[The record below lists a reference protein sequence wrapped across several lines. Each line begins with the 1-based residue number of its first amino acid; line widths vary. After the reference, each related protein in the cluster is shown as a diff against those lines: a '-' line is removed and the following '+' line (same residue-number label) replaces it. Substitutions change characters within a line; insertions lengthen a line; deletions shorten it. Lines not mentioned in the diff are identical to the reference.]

1 MDVLVIETSS
11 LGDRSYLVHDGQVAV
26 VIDPQRDIDRV
37 QTAAT
42 RAEVEI
48 THIAETHIHNDY
60 VTGGVELS
68 VSTGATYLVNA
79 ADPVHYDRTPISDGE
94 QRAVGEMTL
103 RAVATPGHTETHL
116 TYVLTHNGQ
125 EAVFSGGS
133 LLFGSVGRTDLVDP
147 TKTEVLTHA
156 QYASA
161 RRIVEEAESSAEL
174 YPTHGFGSFCSSG
187 PATAADSST
196 VGEQRR
202 SNHALTDTDEA
213 HFVREL
219 IANLTAYPNYYAH
232 MGPANLKGP
241 APVDLSIPEPLDPDE
256 LVRRLGDGEWVV
268 DLRERV
274 AFADSHLTG
283 AVSFEYG
290 DGSSFTTFL
299 GWTLPWGD
307 RITLAG
313 SEDQVQQA
321 IRDLSRI
328 GIDSPD
334 AAIGA
339 GPSEIAPEASTS
351 AYPRADWETF
361 LAQRP
366 ATEEV
371 LDVRRT
377 DEYEE
382 SHVAGAINIPLHELL
397 TRTSEVSAGPVWVH
411 CASGYRAGVAAS
423 LLQRAGKE
431 PIHIDADYGDA
442 EAAGV
447 KIQQRPT
454 YTSRSA

>member
-1 MDVLVIETSS
+1 MNVIVIETSS

-37 QTAAT
+37 LDTAGQAG
-42 RAEVEI
+42 VQI

-60 VTGGVELS
+60 VTGGLELAAE
-68 VSTGATYLVNA
+68 TGASYLVNA
-79 ADPVHYDRTPISDGE
+79 ADPVRYERTPISDGE
-94 QRAVGEMTL
+94 EISVGEMTL
-103 RAVATPGHTETHL
+103 RAVATAGHTETHL
-116 TYVLTHNGQ
+116 AYVVTHAGE

-161 RRIVEEAESSAEL
+161 RRLVDEAQSSAQL

-187 PATAADSST
+187 PATGADNST
-196 VGEQRR
+196 IGEQRDN
-202 SNHALTDTDEA
+202 NHALKDTDEA

-232 MGPANLKGP
+232 MGPANLTGP
-241 APVDLSIPEPLDPDE
+241 EPVDLSVPQPLDATE
-256 LVRRLGDGEWVV
+256 LHRRLDAGEWVV

-274 AFADSHLTG
+274 AFAQDHLTG

-299 GWTLPWGD
+299 GWTLPYGD

-313 SEDQVQQA
+313 SEQEVEQA

-334 AAIGA
+334 AAIGD
-339 GPSEIAPEASTS
+339 GPGAMAPTVSTS
-351 AYPRADWETF
+351 GYPRVDWAGF

-366 ATEEV
+366 ENETV

-377 DEYEE
+377 DEYQE
-382 SHVAGAINIPLHELL
+382 SHLVGAVNIPLHELL
-397 TRTSEVSAGPVWVH
+397 TRMHEVPAGPVWVH
-411 CASGYRAGVAAS
+411 CASGYRSGDASS
-423 LLQRAGKE
+423 LLQRGGKD
-431 PIHIDADYGDA
+431 PVYIDADFADA
-442 EAAGV
+442 EGAGV
-447 KIQQRPT
+447 SLEQ
-454 YTSRSA
+454 

>member
-1 MDVLVIETSS
+1 MNVIVIETSS

-37 QTAAT
+37 LDTAAQ
-42 RAEVEI
+42 AGVEI

-60 VTGGVELS
+60 VTGGLELAAE
-68 VSTGATYLVNA
+68 TGASYLVNA
-79 ADPVHYDRTPISDGE
+79 ADPVRYERTSISDGE
-94 QRAVGEMTL
+94 QLSVGEMTL
-103 RAVATPGHTETHL
+103 RAVATAGHTETHL
-116 TYVLTHNGQ
+116 AYVVTHAGE
-125 EAVFSGGS
+125 EAVFSGGC

-147 TKTEVLTHA
+147 TMTELLTHA

-161 RRIVEEAESSAEL
+161 RRLIDEAQSSAQL

-187 PATAADSST
+187 PATGADSST
-196 VGEQRR
+196 VGEQRDN
-202 SNHALTDTDEA
+202 NHALTDVDEA

-241 APVDLSIPEPLDPDE
+241 EPVDLSVPQPLDASE
-256 LVRRLGDGEWVV
+256 LHRRLDAGEWVI

-274 AFADSHLTG
+274 AFAQGHLTG

-299 GWTLPWGD
+299 GWTLPYGD

-313 SEDQVQQA
+313 SEHEVEQA

-334 AAIGA
+334 AAIGD
-339 GPSEIAPEASTS
+339 GPADMAPTVPTS
-351 AYPRADWETF
+351 HYPRVDWEGF

-366 ATEEV
+366 EGETV

-377 DEYEE
+377 DEHQE
-382 SHVAGAINIPLHELL
+382 SRLIGAVNIPLHELL
-397 TRTSEVSAGPVWVH
+397 TRAQDLPAGPVWVH
-411 CASGYRAGVAAS
+411 CGSGYRAGVAAS
-423 LLQRAGKE
+423 LLQRAGKN
-431 PIHIDADYGDA
+431 PIHIDANFPDA

-447 KIQQRPT
+447 TLEQ
-454 YTSRSA
+454 

>member
-37 QTAAT
+37 QEAAHQ
-42 RAEVEI
+42 ADVAI
-48 THIAETHIHNDY
+48 SHIAETHIHNDY
-60 VTGGVELS
+60 VTGGLELS
-68 VSTGATYLVNA
+68 VRTGATYLVNA
-79 ADPVHYDRTPISDGE
+79 DDPVHYDRTPISDGE
-94 QRAVGEMTL
+94 QLSVGGMTL

-116 TYVLTHNGQ
+116 TYVVTHEGQ

-161 RRIVEEAESSAEL
+161 RRIVEEAVSTAQL

-202 SNHALTDTDEA
+202 SNHALTDDDEA

-232 MGPANLKGP
+232 MGPSNLKGP
-241 APVDLSIPEPLDPDE
+241 APVDLSVPEPLDPDE
-256 LVRRLGDGEWVV
+256 LARRLDRGEWVV

-274 AFADSHLTG
+274 AFADSHFTG

-313 SEDQVQQA
+313 SEHQVEQA

-339 GPSEIAPEASTS
+339 GPDEIAPPVPTS
-351 AYPRADWETF
+351 GYPRVDWETF

-366 ATEEV
+366 ETEEV
-371 LDVRRT
+371 LDVRRSE
-377 DEYEE
+377 EYAE
-382 SHVAGAINIPLHELL
+382 SHIADAMNIPLHELL
-397 TRTSEVSAGPVWVH
+397 TRTKEVPAGPVWVH

-431 PIHIDADYGDA
+431 PIHIDADFGDA

-447 KIQQRPT
+447 RLQPT
-454 YTSRSA
+454 LTPTST